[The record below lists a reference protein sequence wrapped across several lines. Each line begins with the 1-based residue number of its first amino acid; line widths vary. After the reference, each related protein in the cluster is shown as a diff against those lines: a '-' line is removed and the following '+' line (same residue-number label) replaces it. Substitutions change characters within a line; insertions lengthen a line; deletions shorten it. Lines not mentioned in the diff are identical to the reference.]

1 MRVTG
6 NMISEQIIQNLNID
20 LARLQDVHQQ
30 ISTTKRINKPSDA
43 PLGAQ
48 RVVNINEALAGVEQY
63 KKNADYVTSWVTASE
78 TTLNSVVSIMNR
90 ANTLAIRAAN
100 DATLTQD
107 QRNTMADEVN
117 SILNRVLELAN
128 TANEGKR
135 IFGGHQTL
143 AEPFQ
148 ATMAGGEVASVAYAG
163 DNGIEQVEVDA
174 GWTVNKNVPGST
186 VFMPGAGGT
195 DVFASLINLRD
206 DLRANN
212 AAGIQ
217 SGIAETRSAHDQIVN
232 QVSVLGNKTNMLE
245 LTSETLADKKLRLT
259 TLGSQLAD
267 TDMPEAIVQLQSAQ
281 NVYQAA
287 VESSARILQLNGL
300 MHFLK

>member
-1 MRVTG
+1 
-6 NMISEQIIQNLNID
+6 
-20 LARLQDVHQQ
+20 
-30 ISTTKRINKPSDA
+30 
-43 PLGAQ
+43 
-48 RVVNINEALAGVEQY
+48 
-63 KKNADYVTSWVTASE
+63 
-78 TTLNSVVSIMNR
+78 
-90 ANTLAIRAAN
+90 
-100 DATLTQD
+100 
-107 QRNTMADEVN
+107 
-117 SILNRVLELAN
+117 
-128 TANEGKR
+128 
-135 IFGGHQTL
+135 
-143 AEPFQ
+143 
-148 ATMAGGEVASVAYAG
+148 
-163 DNGIEQVEVDA
+163 
-174 GWTVNKNVPGST
+174 VPGSP
-186 VFMPGAGGT
+186 VFRPGAGGT
-195 DVFASLINLRD
+195 EVFASLSNLRD

-267 TDMPEAIVQLQSAQ
+267 PDMPEAIVQLQSAQ